1 MAENRINHDQTC
13 CHYQRNA
20 APLTVLIDS
29 NCINSRKESMLTV
42 LNLNWAEYQRGLT
55 VEIQFADSEDQ
66 VSDVSMHGLRFS
78 WESQIK
84 DSKKGRKTN
93 NELNLPVTASSSWQ
107 TRPTTWLCWRRVV
120 ILSRILVQSVL
131 LAPLISQLVFS
142 QNHQVSWAA
151 AVRDIFQLS
160 NIFFLA
166 SLQISFD
173 LNTVYF
179 YAILLSFERR
189 GEKLVLIS
197 EQDRVRV
204 VMCQNYGGPF
214 SKTSRIVSELMLTRT
229 GDSEQINQN
238 KLDLGVE

>member
-1 MAENRINHDQTC
+1 
-13 CHYQRNA
+13 
-20 APLTVLIDS
+20 
-29 NCINSRKESMLTV
+29 MLTV

-120 ILSRILVQSVL
+120 ILSRIWVQSVL

-160 NIFFLA
+160 NIFFLRLFTDKLWPKYSVFLHH
-166 SLQISFD
+166 SLIFW
-173 LNTVYF
+173 L
-179 YAILLSFERR
+179 ARR
-189 GEKLVLIS
+189 KIGFNFRARSGQSGHVSKLW
-197 EQDRVRV
+197 
-204 VMCQNYGGPF
+204 
-214 SKTSRIVSELMLTRT
+214 RT
-229 GDSEQINQN
+229 IF
-238 KLDLGVE
+238 